1 MTQTTVDRRISCS
14 SLNRYSDSICHP
26 RSVARSRFFVSF
38 LLPTSYH
45 CINLKDKP
53 NANYKATTSSYEIF
67 IVYVHVY
74 FFKEEILLAYLNLKK
89 IQRINAYKVFHI
101 SSNRFVSHCIVSSMI
116 NSHVYCWMNN
126 DIECYYS
133 NIDFVNLWP
142 LFSSVESKQHQEL
155 LFFENCKYKKYVSWI
170 GWHSWT
176 WNPTDA
182 AMCGK

>member
-1 MTQTTVDRRISCS
+1 MPTTK
-14 SLNRYSDSICHP
+14 LQLHP
-26 RSVARSRFFVSF
+26 MKYLLFMFMYIF
-38 LLPTSYH
+38 LKKKFYWRTW
-45 CINLKDKP
+45 IQ
-53 NANYKATTSSYEIF
+53 
-67 IVYVHVY
+67 
-74 FFKEEILLAYLNLKK
+74 KK

-126 DIECYYS
+126 DIECFYS

>member
-1 MTQTTVDRRISCS
+1 MPSTFSRTLTLFCFIFASNLLSLHQFKRQTKRQLQSYNFILWNIYC
-14 SLNRYSDSICHP
+14 LCLCI
-26 RSVARSRFFVSF
+26 FF
-38 LLPTSYH
+38 
-45 CINLKDKP
+45 LKK
-53 NANYKATTSSYEIF
+53 KFHWRTWI
-67 IVYVHVY
+67 
-74 FFKEEILLAYLNLKK
+74 KK

-142 LFSSVESKQHQEL
+142 LFSSMESKQHQEL
-155 LFFENCKYKKYVSWI
+155 LFFENCKYKKYANWI

-182 AMCGK
+182 TMCAK